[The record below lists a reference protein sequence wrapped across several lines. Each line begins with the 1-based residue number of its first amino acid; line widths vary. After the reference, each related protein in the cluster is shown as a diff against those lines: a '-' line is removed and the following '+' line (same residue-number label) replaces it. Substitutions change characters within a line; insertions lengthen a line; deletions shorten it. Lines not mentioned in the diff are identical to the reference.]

1 MRPSR
6 PSIPPSRRE
15 RRRSREPQPPPL
27 SPTRDRMRRLFVGFL
42 TLLAGAGLGWLASD
56 VVDDDR
62 FREMAQ
68 IAQALMEEEDG
79 AAWPPRQHEGQL
91 DAGTPRP
98 VRDAGLNVDAGP
110 PLPTPPPARP
120 GFQVRQE
127 QRDGLYL
134 LEAVIG
140 DADFDDPLPL
150 VVVLHGRG
158 DRAHVPGG
166 PFMNL
171 AHPVRVIVP
180 QAPDPLGDGWQWLPV
195 RVGDNLVDR
204 LSSTLFETADRLASF
219 IQGLLD
225 ERRTEGR
232 AIVTG
237 FSQGGLLT
245 MTLGVHHDDVVGH
258 AIPLASWLPPPLEP
272 SYLRRDR
279 RPAGIRSMHGT
290 ADTIVPIDPT
300 TALFGRL
307 SEIGYDVELVQ
318 VPGIEHTM
326 SQEMNLLFHEW
337 LDEAVC
343 EMVEDPVCAASAR
356 QRAAELRALP
366 APPMPDAFVP
376 LDGAV
381 LDGAVQDGAVL
392 DGAVRR
398 RPRLDGGPLPAV
410 PDRVDE
416 APVPEIPPPGFEN

>member
-1 MRPSR
+1 V
-6 PSIPPSRRE
+6 
-15 RRRSREPQPPPL
+15 
-27 SPTRDRMRRLFVGFL
+27 SPTRDRARRLFAGSL

-68 IAQALMEEEDG
+68 IAEALMEEEDG
-79 AAWPPRQHEGQL
+79 AAWPPRQHEGRL
-91 DAGTPRP
+91 DAGTAPARA
-98 VRDAGLNVDAGP
+98 RDAGQIDAGP

-140 DADFDDPLPL
+140 DADFDDPLPM

-166 PFMNL
+166 PFMDL

-180 QAPDPLGDGWQWLPV
+180 QAPDPLGSGWQWLPV

-204 LSSTLFETADRLASF
+204 LSSTLFETADRLARF

-225 ERRTEGR
+225 ERSTEGR

-245 MTLGVHHDDVVGH
+245 MTLAVHHDDVVGH

-279 RPAGIRSMHGT
+279 RRAAIRSMHGT

-307 SEIGYDVELVQ
+307 SEIGFEVELVQ
-318 VPGIEHTM
+318 VPGVEHTM
-326 SQEMNLLFHEW
+326 SEEMNLLFHEW

-343 EMVEDPVCAASAR
+343 EMVEDPVCAAAAR
-356 QRAAELRALP
+356 RRAAELRELP
-366 APPMPDAFVP
+366 APPPVDAFVP
-376 LDGAV
+376 LDGAILDGAV
-381 LDGAVQDGAVL
+381 LDGAVL
-392 DGAVRR
+392 DGAVGRR
-398 RPRLDGGPLPAV
+398 RPRMDAGTPLP
-410 PDRVDE
+410 DE
-416 APVPEIPPPGFEN
+416 PPPGEPLPGEPPTPVAPPDPVETPAAVEN